1 MIKTSIHALTRRGAA
16 SAGPSTAR
24 LAFIIIIIIVYLLA
38 QIKIHKINS
47 NSNNYKTVLNG
58 QRLDEHLQMPTVK
71 PTRNVRTHVQRDA
84 YTQ

>member
-1 MIKTSIHALTRRGAA
+1 MIKTSIRALTRRGAV

-24 LAFIIIIIIVYLLA
+24 LAFIIIIIIYLLA

-47 NSNNYKTVLNG
+47 NGNNYKTVLNG

-71 PTRNVRTHVQRDA
+71 PTRNVRTRVQRHA